1 MDILLIAFIVAALFS
16 PAFAIGFAFYYYM
29 LYRNA
34 PQPKRPAPIAGLVLA
49 ILVSAFVFYW
59 LGTGLGISVACSS
72 ASSSNL
78 CGLFGHFVLGPIASA
93 LAIIIAS
100 KLWSSYARKA
110 L

>member
-34 PQPKRPAPIAGLVLA
+34 PQPKRSAPIAGLVLA
-49 ILVSAFVFYW
+49 ILVSGLVFYW

-72 ASSSNL
+72 TSSNL
-78 CGLFGHFVLGPIASA
+78 CGLFGFFVIGPIASA